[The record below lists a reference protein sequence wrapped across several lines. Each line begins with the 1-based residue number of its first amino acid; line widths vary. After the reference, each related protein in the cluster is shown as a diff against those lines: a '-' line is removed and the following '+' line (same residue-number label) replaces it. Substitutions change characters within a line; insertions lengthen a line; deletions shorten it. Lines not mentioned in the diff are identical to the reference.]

1 METNDLSL
9 AVIPLDDL
17 KKFISKNNYIVPNNT
32 NDIYNLVLDII
43 ESNDYSYI
51 TDNIRDWIK
60 AEWLMKYSDFINAL
74 PIYKSSDII
83 LSEDFMINDT
93 VNLIELSKQL
103 NLTMPDKEQILR
115 ILTYLGKLY
124 NDMSIFDSL
133 PPDMIRKIIENLDC
147 KSMILMCEL
156 SSKIAK
162 ICKQD
167 NMLESILKDKFN
179 KMGYDVEDFNLYMF
193 QYMCLVLNRQYPT
206 MTGYGDKLY
215 ILNNDYIN
223 IISFNNDLPDLL
235 EIEVAFQVNNV
246 LQIVYFGNDK
256 LLLLNDDGTIDYL
269 TLDNYEKFKIPYIN
283 NIIYILP
290 DSNRAISANG
300 SNFRFDLDGN
310 KYDII
315 YDDIIEESYGICDL
329 LKLKSN
335 GIVYN
340 GNRLISDINSII
352 DISSGNCHNLAVRSD
367 GRVYSWGNND
377 YGQLGRDDIYHDKYL
392 IQDLNNIIKV
402 LAGDGIS
409 LALTNEG
416 DVYRFGRSDNNNPQ
430 LIDEIINGIELYQN
444 RNYVLTN
451 LKSRDL
457 DDLDMIYD
465 LDKNNYN
472 YQFVRT
478 SDNIYYILIGDII
491 TSFKL

>member
-9 AVIPLDDL
+9 FIVPLNDL
-17 KKFISKNNYIVPNNT
+17 KKFIRKNNYIIPNNV
-32 NDIYNLVLDII
+32 NDIYDLVLDII

-51 TDNIRDWIK
+51 NNNIRDWIK
-60 AEWLMKYSDFINAL
+60 ARDLMKSTDFTKPL
-74 PIYKSSDII
+74 STYKSSDII
-83 LSEDFMINDT
+83 LSEYKD
-93 VNLIELSKQL
+93 LIKLSKEL
-103 NLTMPDKEQILR
+103 DLPMPDKEQILR
-115 ILTYLGKLY
+115 ILTYLGKLD

-133 PPDMIRKIIENLDC
+133 PPDMIKKIIENLDC
-147 KSMILMCEL
+147 KSIILMCEL
-156 SSKIAK
+156 SRKIAK
-162 ICKQD
+162 ICKQG
-167 NMLESILKDKFN
+167 NMLELILKDKFS

-193 QYMCLVLNRQYPT
+193 QYMCLVLNKRHPT

-223 IISFNNDLPDLL
+223 IITFNNDLPDLL

-256 LLLLNDDGTIDYL
+256 LLLLNDDGTMEYL
-269 TLDNYEKFKIPYIN
+269 TLDNYEKFRIPYLN
-283 NIIYILP
+283 NIIYILS

-300 SNFRFDLDGN
+300 SNFKFDIDGN
-310 KYDII
+310 KYDIL
-315 YDDIIEESYGICDL
+315 YDDIIDESFGICDL

-335 GIVYN
+335 NIVYN
-340 GNRLISDINSII
+340 GNKIIPDINSII
-352 DISSGNCHNLAVRSD
+352 DISSGNCHNLALRSD

-377 YGQLGRDDIYHDKYL
+377 YGQLGRDNIYDDKYL
-392 IQDLNNIIKV
+392 IPDLNNIVKV

-409 LALTNEG
+409 LVLTNEG
-416 DVYRFGRSDNNNPQ
+416 DLYRFGRALDSNNPQ
-430 LIDEIINGIELYQN
+430 LIDEIINGVELYQN
-444 RNYVLTN
+444 RNYTLTN

-457 DDLDMIYD
+457 DDLDILYD

-472 YQFVRT
+472 FQFVKT
-478 SDNIYYILIGDII
+478 SNNIYYVLIGDVI